1 MFGHAIR
8 RRHWAVVILLIVAAC
23 PPRTRTVFPAQP
35 VYNRPDCPSHA
46 IELTV
51 YDSLEHGWT
60 PRVVN
65 DIPIASAI
73 DEIPEFHD
81 CQRLVRTHDREYGPL
96 VGIFASEELETL
108 YGTFDAKGEPVAP
121 ARAAELV
128 RTLPAAAAIF
138 SFDDEPYLP
147 LSIRREFNCLY
158 LLPPSSMSQRWTAYM
173 VWARSDEK
181 RCSQP
186 LGDPANAFALDV
198 HVHSTAD
205 YGNEAFA
212 ATDIPPVARWDVDR
226 RTEQSIGIRCGGAWC
241 SVGSSGIMPRP
252 SEGAEVTPLIRAAFP
267 AGGGPSEN
275 ELRRVTRVPGWYDDQ
290 SLAIASPSGTA
301 GLSPRGPRAVYYP
314 DPRIGDM
321 NDPAE
326 FETWTPVAYAMIRGA
341 PGAYGEKLH
350 LGSGIT
356 KFELI
361 FRRSGE
367 DPPADV
373 GDVSCGVSD
382 GGTWWMRLTRGGGG
396 PTVGYKCVTAR
407 AHPSAPTL
415 PGTARWR
422 WKVDDETTWVRC
434 PQGCCS
440 VN

>member
-8 RRHWAVVILLIVAAC
+8 RRHWAVVALLIVAAC
-23 PPRTRTVFPAQP
+23 PPRTNSVYPAQP
-35 VYNRPDCPSHA
+35 VYNRPDCPTHA

-51 YDSLEHGWT
+51 YDSLDHGWT
-60 PRVVN
+60 ARTVN

-81 CQRLVRTHDREYGPL
+81 CQRLVRTHEREYGPL
-96 VGIFASEELETL
+96 VGIFASEQLETL
-108 YGTFDAKGEPVAP
+108 YGAFDVKGEQVAP

-128 RTLPAAAAIF
+128 RTMPAAAAIF

-147 LSIRREFNCLY
+147 LGIRREFNCLY
-158 LLPPSSMSQRWTAYM
+158 LLPPAGASPRWTAYM

-181 RCSQP
+181 RCSEP
-186 LGDPANAFALDV
+186 LGDPANALALDV
-198 HVHSTAD
+198 HVHGTAD
-205 YGNEAFA
+205 FENETFEAS
-212 ATDIPPVARWDVDR
+212 DIPPVARWDLDR
-226 RTEQSIGIRCGGAWC
+226 RNEQSIGIRCGGAWC
-241 SVGSSGIMPRP
+241 SVGRTGIAPRP
-252 SEGAEVTPLIRAAFP
+252 SEGAEVAPLIKAAL
-267 AGGGPSEN
+267 GPGSEPSDAA
-275 ELRRVTRVPGWYDDQ
+275 LRRVTRVPGWYDDQ
-290 SLAIASPSGTA
+290 SLAIAAPSGTA

-326 FETWTPVAYAMIRGA
+326 FESWTPVAYVMIRGA
-341 PGAYGEKLH
+341 PGDYSEKLD

-361 FRRSGE
+361 FRKST
-367 DPPADV
+367 DAPPPEA
-373 GDVSCGVSD
+373 GITCAPSA
-382 GGTWWMRLTRGGGG
+382 GGTWWMRLTRGGGSN
-396 PTVGYKCVTAR
+396 TVNYRCVTAR
-407 AHPSAPTL
+407 THPSAPTL